1 MKGIP
6 RAVWLITAVFGLL
19 LVSYSVLFPIYRA
32 PDEVNHV
39 DMIWGIRNERRYP
52 NFDTRTF
59 SADVFASRSVARVDA
74 PFHRL
79 ATEAIPRGQRPTF
92 AQLAPYGP
100 TTYRNQV
107 AQHPPLYYA
116 LLAAPL
122 FATPF
127 VPVARDWSFD
137 QVVGFLRF
145 LSVLLVLPLPLIV
158 FRTARRLY
166 GSVPVATGA
175 AAVPLAIPQLV
186 HIGAAVNND
195 NLLTLLVGLLTAALA
210 AVITAPRSS
219 RVALMVGVLG
229 GLALLTK
236 GFALFIPAWVAGAYA
251 LAMVRFADR
260 RKLLGQGATALVV
273 MTVLGGWWWIRNLV
287 EFGAIQPG
295 IQLRPGRTG
304 FVPDRAWWLGRFA
317 RNMTITFWS
326 PVQGPGDPALPLW
339 LSVTATAVVLLGAAF
354 AFARGRGSRPLA
366 WADPLVLLFPTVAIG
381 AIVASGAWGEY
392 ARTGLTPGLQGRYL
406 FGGIT
411 GVSVAFAAGASVMLG
426 KRERFL
432 PSLVLLA
439 AAGIQVT
446 IVVGALRAYWG
457 PAAPLS
463 VRESVHALLAWS
475 PWPSAA
481 VIMIWLLFG
490 VASVALALAV
500 IRQVRDVASA
510 PRS

>member
-1 MKGIP
+1 M
-6 RAVWLITAVFGLL
+6 
-19 LVSYSVLFPIYRA
+19 
-32 PDEVNHV
+32 
-39 DMIWGIRNERRYP
+39 
-52 NFDTRTF
+52 
-59 SADVFASRSVARVDA
+59 
-74 PFHRL
+74 
-79 ATEAIPRGQRPTF
+79 
-92 AQLAPYGP
+92 
-100 TTYRNQV
+100 
-107 AQHPPLYYA
+107 
-116 LLAAPL
+116 
-122 FATPF
+122 
-127 VPVARDWSFD
+127 
-137 QVVGFLRF
+137 
-145 LSVLLVLPLPLIV
+145 
-158 FRTARRLY
+158 
-166 GSVPVATGA
+166 
-175 AAVPLAIPQLV
+175 PLAIPQLV

-219 RVALMVGVLG
+219 RVALAVGVLG

-260 RKLLGQGATALVV
+260 RRLLGQGATALVL

-406 FGGIT
+406 FAGIT
-411 GVSVAFAAGASVMLG
+411 GLSVAFAAGAGVVLRN
-426 KRERFL
+426 RERLL
-432 PSLVLLA
+432 PGLVLLA

-446 IVVGALRAYWG
+446 IVAGALRAYWG
-457 PAAPLS
+457 PAAPS
-463 VRESVHALLAWS
+463 SFGASIHALLAWS

-481 VIMIWLLFG
+481 VIGVWLLLA
-490 VASVALALAV
+490 VAAVALVLDV
-500 IRQVRDVASA
+500 VRQTRTNEEIGESA
-510 PRS
+510 